1 MELILAIKPGE
12 LWLIWRASFLQGLS
26 IRDSGLQPRDGLGKT
41 FEVVELDDTLSQK
54 SCSVT
59 HDMSHWR
66 RCACVNHIQ
75 TDMLMIDLAAFA
87 SFASQCFC
95 LQHRTAPFVPVVSMD
110 SVGLAVPSMCAAR
123 MAVSDSNCV
132 TGGCYPSHELTST
145 VQPRVNAITTKT
157 LKSVREDRPHLR
169 HATQLAD
176 QIDKRTKTEGQKSR
190 SKTKNTWAE
199 NTKLKI
205 RHQVRQSGQR
215 RQYQQGIAR
224 AFATPRPSKND
235 SRGVNHSKSI
245 IIKSKSSFFFNVQ
258 SSDKTINE
266 KKEKF
271 LLATLARALSEHHR
285 EG

>member
-12 LWLIWRASFLQGLS
+12 LWLIWRASFLQGLF

-54 SCSVT
+54 
-59 HDMSHWR
+59 R
-66 RCACVNHIQ
+66 GK
-75 TDMLMIDLAAFA
+75 
-87 SFASQCFC
+87 
-95 LQHRTAPFVPVVSMD
+95 D

-145 VQPRVNAITTKT
+145 VQTRVNAIPTKT

-169 HATQLAD
+169 RVHNWQS
-176 QIDKRTKTEGQKSR
+176 KSI
-190 SKTKNTWAE
+190 K
-199 NTKLKI
+199 
-205 RHQVRQSGQR
+205 G
-215 RQYQQGIAR
+215 
-224 AFATPRPSKND
+224 
-235 SRGVNHSKSI
+235 GVNHSKSI

-271 LLATLARALSEHHR
+271 LLATLEERSVNTIAKVETYSSPGMHFFV
-285 EG
+285 